1 MFSLT
6 GRIMKSI
13 ERSISTGGKAGRL
26 AYHKL
31 RSSAGGVFAR
41 SMRTDQVNLPPEGSE
56 CSDAV
61 TGSPIGPEPIVGE
74 SASAT
79 VRATSP
85 KSVGWLRKTLKIYG
99 PGLVTGA
106 ADDDPSG
113 IATYSS
119 VGAQFGPSML
129 WTMPLIYPFMAA
141 IQDACSGPQRPCGP
155 TRQNVAWIVN
165 A

>member
-1 MFSLT
+1 
-6 GRIMKSI
+6 MKSI

-26 AYHKL
+26 RLPQAPIKRRRRICSFNAN
-31 RSSAGGVFAR
+31 RSSEFTAR
-41 SMRTDQVNLPPEGSE
+41 RNE

-99 PGLVTGA
+99 PGLATGA